1 VQWPAG
7 SNSTAALRNSD
18 WQRTACPGIAL
29 SLSLC
34 APQVCTEL
42 DSWTAGILYSR
53 YMIHSC
59 AKRQPVHSLH
69 HLCKQCANNSHQ
81 MCSDTSANQGLVP
94 SPSTHYGYEKLYEQP
109 ESQVLTMALIE
120 SFCASVRAHRR
131 DDSGAGCSKSTDG
144 MTVANTEKTRPNV
157 WCSNFCSAR

>member
-1 VQWPAG
+1 MG
-7 SNSTAALRNSD
+7 SHWKVAASQLDDRSWCCVRASTAALRNSD
-18 WQRTACPGIAL
+18 CQRTACPGIAL
-29 SLSLC
+29 SLSLR

-42 DSWTAGILYSR
+42 DSRTAGILYSR

-94 SPSTHYGYEKLYEQP
+94 SP
-109 ESQVLTMALIE
+109 
-120 SFCASVRAHRR
+120 CATTGGSSRSHPRIM
-131 DDSGAGCSKSTDG
+131 DMKSCTSS
-144 MTVANTEKTRPNV
+144 PNPRYSR
-157 WCSNFCSAR
+157 WP